1 MADKFLHVH
10 DGDLGYVPRPGVR
23 GSVRDGGPVTIE
35 ANGLR
40 FSGEKPASADM
51 PILAVGDSF
60 TYGEEVGDLDAWPA
74 QLQRLIGRAVLNG
87 GVSGYG
93 LDQIVLRTDR
103 LTALHKPALVIVSM
117 IAEDVRRTEWRRL
130 WWHDKPWFA
139 IEEGRLLLRGVPVP
153 EGTRLPLGIRR
164 RVERLLF
171 GLPPALQRLTG
182 YSIRAHRAGTGAR
195 ISRGLI
201 ERLANLQVASR
212 VKFVL
217 VAQYDAHAW
226 LDRGRAQD
234 QRNVLRPLLECAA
247 MHGIETLDT
256 FHRLAAEPR
265 PGDFYGTFHMN
276 ARGNLLIASLL
287 AARMR
292 TWSAEPRSG

>member
-23 GSVRDGGPVTIE
+23 GSVRAGGPVTIE
-35 ANGLR
+35 VNGFR
-40 FSGEKPASADM
+40 FSGEKPASADT

-60 TYGEEVGDLDAWPA
+60 TYGEDVGDLDAWPS
-74 QLQRLIGRAVLNG
+74 QLQRLIGRTVLNG

-93 LDQIVLRTDR
+93 LDQIVLRTER
-103 LTALHKPALVIVSM
+103 LIALHRPALVILSM
-117 IAEDVRRTEWRRL
+117 IANDVQRTEWRRL

-139 IEEGRLLLRGVPVP
+139 FEEGRLLLRGVPVP
-153 EGTRLPLGIRR
+153 ERTILPLPIRR
-164 RVERLLF
+164 RMERLLF
-171 GLPPALQRLTG
+171 GLPPALQQLTG
-182 YSIRAHRAGTGAR
+182 YSIRVHRAGTGAT
-195 ISRGLI
+195 ISRALI
-201 ERLANLQVASR
+201 ERLANLQLASR
-212 VKFVL
+212 VKLVL

-226 LDRGRAQD
+226 LGRGHAQE
-234 QRNVLRPLLECAA
+234 QRNVLGPLLECAA

-265 PGDFYGTFHMN
+265 PGDFYATLHMN
-276 ARGNLLIASLL
+276 ARGNLMIASLL

-292 TWSAEPRSG
+292 TWSAELRNG

>member
-23 GSVRDGGPVTIE
+23 GYVRDGGPVTIE
-35 ANGLR
+35 ANGFR
-40 FSGEKPASADM
+40 FSGEKPASADS

-60 TYGEEVGDLDAWPA
+60 TYGEDVGDLDAWPA
-74 QLQRLIGRAVLNG
+74 QLQRLIGRTVLNG

-93 LDQIVLRTDR
+93 FDQIVLRTEQ

-117 IAEDVRRTEWRRL
+117 IAHDVQRTEWRRL

-139 IEEGRLLLRGVPVP
+139 IEEERLLLRGVPVP
-153 EGTRLPLGIRR
+153 ERTRLPLAIRR
-164 RVERLLF
+164 RMERLLF
-171 GLPPALQRLTG
+171 VLPPALQRLTG
-182 YSIRAHRAGTGAR
+182 YSIRVHRAGTGAR
-195 ISRGLI
+195 ISQALI
-201 ERLANLQVASR
+201 ERLANLQVANR
-212 VKFVL
+212 VKLVL

-226 LDRGRAQD
+226 LGRGRAQE

-247 MHGIETLDT
+247 RHGIETLDT
-256 FHRLAAEPR
+256 FHRLVAEPR
-265 PGDFYGTFHMN
+265 LGAFYGTLHMN
-276 ARGNLLIASLL
+276 ARGNLMIANLL

-292 TWSAEPRSG
+292 TWSADRRSG